1 MHVLLDECVP
11 REMRSELLDH
21 AVKTVVEMVW
31 AGTRNGTLLRRAIS
45 EFEVLLTVDQGV
57 PYQQNIEGLAVAL
70 IIIKAPSNDINATG
84 SSRDSTPNIFSTPC
98 KENNRPTTMRV
109 IE

>member
-1 MHVLLDECVP
+1 MYVLLDECVP
-11 REMRSELLDH
+11 REMRREPLDH

-57 PYQQNIEGLAVAL
+57 PC
-70 IIIKAPSNDINATG
+70 
-84 SSRDSTPNIFSTPC
+84 R
-98 KENNRPTTMRV
+98 
-109 IE
+109 